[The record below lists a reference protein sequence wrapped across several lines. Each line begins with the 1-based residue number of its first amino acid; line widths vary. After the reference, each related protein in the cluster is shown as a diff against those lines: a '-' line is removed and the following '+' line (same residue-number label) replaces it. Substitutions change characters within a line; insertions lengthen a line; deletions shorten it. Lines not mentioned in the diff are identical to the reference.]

1 MEDSVKKLARACT
14 AVRSALRKLALD
26 ELAPED
32 VWRARDRAYRA
43 ARYVKG
49 GAELVEAA
57 VAGYGAAAEAGR
69 ALRAQRR
76 EAETSR
82 LTEEVKAARRAQ
94 DELTGWLRR

>member
-1 MEDSVKKLARACT
+1 MDDSMRKLARACT

-26 ELAPED
+26 ELAPEE

-43 ARYVKG
+43 ARYVTG

-57 VAGYGAAAEAGR
+57 VAGYGAALEAGR
-69 ALRAQRR
+69 VLRAQRR
-76 EAETSR
+76 EAEISR
-82 LTEEVKAARRAQ
+82 LAKRIEAERRAQ